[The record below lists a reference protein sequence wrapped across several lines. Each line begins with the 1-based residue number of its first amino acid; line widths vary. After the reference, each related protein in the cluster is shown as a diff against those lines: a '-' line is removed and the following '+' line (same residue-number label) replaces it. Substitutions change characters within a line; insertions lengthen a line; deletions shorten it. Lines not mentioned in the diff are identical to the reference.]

1 MTTCTDLRYEFALR
15 GQGFQSIAGLD
26 EAGRG
31 AWAGPVVAG
40 AVILPLDRFDLA
52 RALDGVTDS
61 KQVSPARREKL
72 LPRILEIAIA
82 ASMGYATH
90 TEIDTYGI
98 VPATRLAMKR
108 AIEGLTTA
116 PDALLT
122 DAMQIPEIPLPC
134 TALIKGDQKSLSI
147 AAASII
153 AKVSRD
159 QFMDT
164 LDETFPQYG
173 FLIHKGYGTDL
184 HQDALK
190 RYGPT
195 RIHRLTFAPIQALL
209 NKENTP

>member
-1 MTTCTDLRYEFALR
+1 MTVNTDLRYEFTLYA
-15 GQGFQSIAGLD
+15 QGYQRIVGLD

-52 RALDGVTDS
+52 RALEGVTDS
-61 KQVSPARREKL
+61 KQVSPARREEL
-72 LPRILEIAIA
+72 LPRILDIALA

-90 TEIDTYGI
+90 IEIDTYGI

-108 AIEGLTTA
+108 AIEGLTIP

-134 TALIKGDQKSLSI
+134 TPLIKGDQKSLSI

-159 QFMDT
+159 QFMNT

-173 FLIHKGYGTDL
+173 FMIHKGYGTEL

-195 RIHRLTFAPIQALL
+195 RIHRMTFAPIQALL
-209 NKENTP
+209 TKENTP